1 MIRSLRLV
9 SSGRLTQGP
18 TRRSFSSLRKPCT
31 QIGASRTVSR
41 QDKRIMTTAAPSN
54 TDSIVEEPKGWLGR
68 GYETYPLLGLGLVAA
83 ITQEWVPIDESFVLA
98 LETSFVFYSL
108 YLFGADRLAEST
120 AKWKNEL
127 TTQMKAA
134 FGIRL
139 DNLKRLHALESFG
152 LSHGKDLSLY
162 HQEEIAT
169 SKMLVEYQNTQH
181 KIKTKAAVLTKLNM
195 IKALEDESRRVAV
208 IALATKAR
216 EHAANSFIAAPAN
229 VKNARVEQG
238 INQMVPNWDLN
249 KIVASRENFQV
260 RDDDPLKILFDEFLA
275 QRHSLQALG
284 VQSNVEHFMGKIRKP
299 SAH

>member
-1 MIRSLRLV
+1 
-9 SSGRLTQGP
+9 
-18 TRRSFSSLRKPCT
+18 
-31 QIGASRTVSR
+31 
-41 QDKRIMTTAAPSN
+41 
-54 TDSIVEEPKGWLGR
+54 
-68 GYETYPLLGLGLVAA
+68 
-83 ITQEWVPIDESFVLA
+83 
-98 LETSFVFYSL
+98 
-108 YLFGADRLAEST
+108 
-120 AKWKNEL
+120 
-127 TTQMKAA
+127 MKAA